1 MDVLQLTRDLVSIDS
16 TTGREGPVAAFVA
29 DLLERGGWTVQRQP
43 VDGDRMNVYAT
54 RGTPV
59 VVFSTHLD
67 TVPPYI
73 PLREDADTL
82 HGRGTCDAKGLA
94 AAMIAAAETLV
105 AEGEERVG
113 LLFLVGE
120 ENGSDGAVAASAL
133 APRGRYLVNGEPTE
147 GKLCVGQKGV
157 LRVDV
162 KATGRAAHS
171 AYPEEGSS
179 AIVALLETLR
189 RIRRLSP
196 PFDPRLGSTT
206 LNVGLISGGVAP
218 NVIPAAAEATLLY
231 RTVAPTGALRQAVLA
246 TAEPGVE
253 ITFPLEIPSVTAE
266 TLPGWECTT
275 VSFASDL
282 PFLAAWGT
290 GYQFGPGTIR
300 VAHTEDEHIAK
311 AELLHG
317 VECYARLA
325 RELIA
330 RGTADR

>member
-1 MDVLQLTRDLVSIDS
+1 MDVLQLTRDLVSLDS
-16 TTGREGPVAAFVA
+16 TTGREGPAAAFLA
-29 DLLERGGWTVQRQP
+29 DLLEQAGWTVQRQP
-43 VDGDRMNVYAT
+43 VDGDRMNIYAT

-67 TVPPYI
+67 TVPPFI
-73 PLREDADTL
+73 PLHEDADML
-82 HGRGTCDAKGLA
+82 RGRGSCDAKGLA
-94 AAMIAAAETLV
+94 AAMIAAAQMLAT
-105 AEGEERVG
+105 EGEERVG

-133 APRGRYLVNGEPTE
+133 APKGRYLVNGEPTE

-196 PFDPRLGSTT
+196 PFDPRLGPTT

-218 NVIPAAAEATLLY
+218 NVIPDAAEATLLY
-231 RTVAPTGALRQAVLA
+231 RTVAPTDALRKAVLA

-266 TLPGWECTT
+266 SLPGWECTT

-300 VAHTEDEHIAK
+300 VAHTDDEAIGK
-311 AELLHG
+311 TELRHG
-317 VECYARLA
+317 VECYVRLA

-330 RGTADR
+330 RDGAGR

>member
-1 MDVLQLTRDLVSIDS
+1 MDVLQLTRSLVSIDS
-16 TTGREGPVAAFVA
+16 TTGREGDVGAHVA
-29 DLLERGGWTVQRQP
+29 DLLESRGWTVVRQP
-43 VDGDRMNVYAT
+43 VDGARGNVYAW
-54 RGTPV
+54 RKPPV

-73 PLREDADTL
+73 AFREDAETL
-82 HGRGTCDAKGLA
+82 WGRGTCDAKGLL
-94 AAMIAAAETLV
+94 AAMLV
-105 AEGEERVG
+105 AADTLAAGGEERIG

-120 ENGSDGAVAASAL
+120 ENGSDGAKAAGAL
-133 APRGRYLVNGEPTE
+133 EPKGRYLINGEPTE

-179 AIVALLETLR
+179 AIVALLETVR

-196 PFDPRLGSTT
+196 PFDPRLGPTT
-206 LNVGLISGGVAP
+206 LNVGTIKGGVAP
-218 NVIPAAAEATLLY
+218 NVIPDSAEASLLF
-231 RTVAPTGALRQAVLA
+231 RTVAATGPLRQAVLGA
-246 TAEPGVE
+246 AEPGVE

-266 TLPGWECTT
+266 SLPGWEQTT

-282 PFLAAWGT
+282 PFLADWGT

-300 VAHTEDEHIAK
+300 VAHTSDEHIPK
-311 AELLHG
+311 AELLAG
-317 VECYARLA
+317 VESYVRLA
-325 RELIA
+325 RDLIA
-330 RGTADR
+330 REMND

>member
-1 MDVLQLTRDLVSIDS
+1 MDPIQLTRDLVAIDS
-16 TTGREGPVAAFVA
+16 TTGREGPVATFVA
-29 DLLERGGWTVQRQP
+29 DLLERHGWHVTRQP
-43 VDGDRMNVYAT
+43 VEGERMNVYAW
-54 RGTPV
+54 RRPPV
-59 VVFSTHLD
+59 VVLSTHLD
-67 TVPPYI
+67 TVPPFI
-73 PLREDADTL
+73 PLREDADSL
-82 HGRGTCDAKGLA
+82 RGRGTCDAKGLA
-94 AAMIAAAETLV
+94 AAMIAAAETLA

-120 ENGSDGAVAASAL
+120 ENGSDGAVAAGAL
-133 APRGRYLVNGEPTE
+133 APKGRYLINGEPTE

-196 PFDPRLGSTT
+196 PFDPRLGPTT

-218 NVIPAAAEATLLY
+218 NVIPDAAEASLLY
-231 RTVAPTGALRQAVLA
+231 RTVAPTASLRQAVLA

-266 TLPGWECTT
+266 SLPGWECTT
-275 VSFASDL
+275 VNFASDL
-282 PFLAAWGT
+282 PFLGAWGT

-300 VAHTEDEHIAK
+300 VAHTDDEHITK
-311 AELLHG
+311 AELLEG
-317 VECYARLA
+317 TASYVRLA
-325 RELIA
+325 RDLIA
-330 RGTADR
+330 REMAVR